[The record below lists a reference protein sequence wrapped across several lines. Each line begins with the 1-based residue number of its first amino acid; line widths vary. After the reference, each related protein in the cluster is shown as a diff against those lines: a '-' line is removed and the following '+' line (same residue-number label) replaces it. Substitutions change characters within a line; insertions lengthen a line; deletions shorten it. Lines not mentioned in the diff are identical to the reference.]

1 MINRF
6 VLAVAAGILAATPAL
21 AQDAAANVDDC
32 LKQAFE
38 LAQSAEEKN
47 LADAK
52 LDKIEALLT
61 KMEGHCDQN
70 NFKEAATVA
79 VEIKTEIESK

>member
-1 MINRF
+1 MINR
-6 VLAVAAGILAATPAL
+6 VLAVAAVFLATTPAF
-21 AQDAAANVDDC
+21 AQDPAANVDDC

-38 LAQSAEEKN
+38 LAQSAEEKS
-47 LADAK
+47 LSDAK
-52 LDKIEALLT
+52 LDKLEALLT

-79 VEIKTEIESK
+79 AEIKAEIEKK